1 MTVSSARQLAVAWL
15 AWRSHASRPNTSTLF
30 FNNSTTNENTRINSF
45 RPIKFES
52 VFFEKQRARLSAKLY
67 LQLSHFFRN
76 SVKSNNFDLN
86 QFQLKMSGIPGPR
99 SGISRP
105 TKLPAPSTLPRAAP
119 MKRTRDGDDVGVYKF
134 EGAAGQPTKKA
145 KPTTMAPPTLTSRT
159 STTAATRKPPTTA
172 STLTTRRP
180 LATKNANPVNSRS
193 KLTMNSTIASSAP
206 ATEKPKGKIF
216 YMIFSSKHY
225 FNCFYFQANQRELHG
240 I

>member
-1 MTVSSARQLAVAWL
+1 MG
-15 AWRSHASRPNTSTLF
+15 
-30 FNNSTTNENTRINSF
+30 
-45 RPIKFES
+45 
-52 VFFEKQRARLSAKLY
+52 
-67 LQLSHFFRN
+67 SHFFRN

-119 MKRTRDGDDVGVYKF
+119 MKRTRDGDDDGVYKF
-134 EGAAGQPTKKA
+134 QGAAGQPTKKA

-172 STLTTRRP
+172 STLTTRP

-206 ATEKPKGKIF
+206 ATEKPKGKPKRAPWDLKGKLED
-216 YMIFSSKHY
+216 MEGVVKEKDKHMESIY
-225 FNCFYFQANQRELHG
+225 SRLEALENH
-240 I
+240 

>member
-1 MTVSSARQLAVAWL
+1 MKNRGQDS
-15 AWRSHASRPNTSTLF
+15 
-30 FNNSTTNENTRINSF
+30 
-45 RPIKFES
+45 
-52 VFFEKQRARLSAKLY
+52 QRHFT
-67 LQLSHFFRN
+67 LQLRQDSRN
-76 SVKSNNFDLN
+76 CVKSNNFDLN

-159 STTAATRKPPTTA
+159 STMSATRKPPTTA